1 MTQGIKWIIFA
12 SRIDRGKSKIKDDN
26 HNQSHIYRSRVNRD
40 VQTVNW
46 EAGKEGAAETGVK
59 PWMREALNREAQ
71 TVN

>member
-1 MTQGIKWIIFA
+1 MSQVNFLVDFFGPFSLERTG
-12 SRIDRGKSKIKDDN
+12 GKNPTAKFN
-26 HNQSHIYRSRVNRD
+26 RSCVNRE

-59 PWMREALNREAQ
+59 MGPEKGAY